1 MASKPPPPVHTRPI
15 ADGHLL
21 PSSATINHHHQPAA
35 CLRRSGAGGQQEK
48 LIQERTTRTT
58 TSERRNCGTSKVT
71 PFSASLNLFLPTTP
85 SSSQTR
91 EYAFA
96 RSLSSKQSFPWNFN
110 GQESLDVRHSGA
122 ALTDYCHATATLYWS
137 SVISSSLVR
146 SCLNCRPPS
155 LGRVHWDAQSLPCKI
170 CQKVTLTVNRYLPSI
185 CFHGLL
191 LLCLYSNILSVF
203 RFQKRHILQLS
214 CSPHYSHIMCY

>member
-1 MASKPPPPVHTRPI
+1 MASTPPPPVHTRPI

-21 PSSATINHHHQPAA
+21 PSSATINHHHHHQPAA

-58 TSERRNCGTSKVT
+58 SERRNCGTSKVT
-71 PFSASLNLFLPTTP
+71 PFTASLNLFLPTMP

-96 RSLSSKQSFPWNFN
+96 RSLSSKQSLSWNFN

-122 ALTDYCHATATLYWS
+122 ALTDCHAMLCHCNPVLVVRHFKQLGSAPVWS
-137 SVISSSLVR
+137 AVCTGMHKVCHVKSV
-146 SCLNCRPPS
+146 
-155 LGRVHWDAQSLPCKI
+155 K
-170 CQKVTLTVNRYLPSI
+170 K
-185 CFHGLL
+185 LL
-191 LLCLYSNILSVF
+191 
-203 RFQKRHILQLS
+203 
-214 CSPHYSHIMCY
+214 